1 MNNRSR
7 IAICV
12 ILVVSLSSCYSF
24 KGSSVPPHLKTISIP
39 LFDDQSGSG
48 EPGLREQMTN
58 KLIARLRDD
67 NSFQIADR
75 LHADALVEGI
85 ITSMTTAPIVVTGG
99 ETLQKQR
106 LTVTAK
112 VTYQDIKLKKKIFEK
127 QFANYGDYDI
137 SSGTG
142 GRTSAL
148 ASALEKVTEDILNDV
163 VSGW

>member
-1 MNNRSR
+1 
-7 IAICV
+7 
-12 ILVVSLSSCYSF
+12 
-24 KGSSVPPHLKTISIP
+24 
-39 LFDDQSGSG
+39 
-48 EPGLREQMTN
+48 MTN